1 MNIGKLDRRVSIQ
14 SRILTKDDAGG
25 IIESWQDVCFSWAE
39 KLEQQKADQ
48 SGGEKVTANAD
59 KAMGQTLWRIRY
71 KSTFRGVTTAG
82 SYRLIYGG
90 EVFDITHVKEE
101 GRKVSMILT
110 TQTTEGIAQ

>member
-1 MNIGKLDRRVSIQ
+1 MNIGKLDRRIAIQ

-25 IIESWQDVCFSWAE
+25 IVESWQDVCFSWAE
-39 KLEQQKADQ
+39 KLEQRGNE
-48 SGGEKVTANAD
+48 SVMANAD
-59 KAMGQTLWRIRY
+59 KADNQTMWRIRY
-71 KSTFRGVTTAG
+71 KATFRGVTAAG

-101 GRKVSMILT
+101 GRKIAMVLT

>member
-1 MNIGKLDRRVSIQ
+1 MIIGNLDRRIELQ

-25 IIESWQDVCFSWAE
+25 IVESWVHVGYSWAE
-39 KLEQQKADQ
+39 KMEQR
-48 SGGEKVTANAD
+48 GGEKSVTNAD
-59 KAMGQTLWRIRY
+59 RADNQTMWRIRY
-71 KSTFRGVTTAG
+71 KAIMRGVSSAG

-110 TQTTEGIAQ
+110 TLTTEGIAA